1 MKLSFSFIA
10 PQLGQL
16 GLLAIMSSNPLA
28 SAQLI
33 QSALADDKDKLLL
46 VNKAEKDGDL
56 NDGQVVLPPTKPRL
70 VLKDNGVS
78 AAADTGVL
86 LRGSGSNTIDATP
99 EDNLAYASSFVPSKL
114 SDGKRS
120 EKIIN
125 LIVGMSDFDQ
135 DLVRTFRF
143 D

>member
-46 VNKAEKDGDL
+46 VNMAEKDGNL
-56 NDGQVVLPPTKPRL
+56 NDGQVVLPPTQPRL
-70 VLKDNGVS
+70 VLKDNG
-78 AAADTGVL
+78 AADTGVL

-99 EDNLAYASSFVPSKL
+99 EDNLAYASSFVPFKL